1 MESYL
6 ETSSNTVSWNLKE
19 IFSKDIIRERLLKLK
34 IQTDGFWRRNDLRI
48 SKQLSES
55 ILNDVA
61 VKWKRGRRWN
71 VFGVEIIWSMYI
83 VKSFNS

>member
-6 ETSSNTVSWNLKE
+6 ETSSNTVSLNLKE

-61 VKWKRGRRWN
+61 VKWKRGRR
-71 VFGVEIIWSMYI
+71 
-83 VKSFNS
+83 